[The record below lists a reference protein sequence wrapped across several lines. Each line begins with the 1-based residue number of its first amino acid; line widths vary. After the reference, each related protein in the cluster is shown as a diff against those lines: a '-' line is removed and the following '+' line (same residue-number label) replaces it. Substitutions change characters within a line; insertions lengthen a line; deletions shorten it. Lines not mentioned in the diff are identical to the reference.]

1 MSKIISVA
9 DVRAT
14 LCEIVGWERFTTMW
28 TADIQIVRE
37 GLRPPQVVFSD
48 VSYWEAAQ
56 SALGELA
63 ELCDEEGDGI
73 ASPAFRRFVVACDR
87 CPATKSK
94 WVDSWLQM
102 SKDALKKLR
111 QDEGDSGKKPEPS
124 DATP

>member
-1 MSKIISVA
+1 MSEIISVA

-14 LCEIVGWERFTTMW
+14 LCEIVGWERFATMW
-28 TADIQIVRE
+28 IADIQIVRD

-48 VSYWEAAQ
+48 ASYWEAARF
-56 SALGELA
+56 ALGELA

-73 ASPAFRRFVVACDR
+73 ASPAFRRFVDVCDR

-94 WVDSWLQM
+94 WVASWLRA

-111 QDEGDSGKKPEPS
+111 QEEARYSE
-124 DATP
+124 AT